1 MEYHTEYNNE
11 TWACDL
17 QLALMP
23 NTDWDLLHC
32 SETAKA
38 LEKGRC
44 LKRISIYQSTLKYVR
59 EQLLQLLWE
68 AASLFWKNIM
78 SVLTQLAI
86 SAKQLFH

>member
-1 MEYHTEYNNE
+1 MEYHTGYNNE
-11 TWACDL
+11 TRACDL

-23 NTDWDLLHC
+23 NTDWDLSHC

-44 LKRISIYQSTLKYVR
+44 LKRISIYQNTLQYIR
-59 EQLLQLLWE
+59 EQLLHLLWE
-68 AASLFWKNIM
+68 AASLFWRNIM

-86 SAKQLFH
+86 SVKQPFH